1 MNRKL
6 STTLPDFQQ
15 DQMLT
20 KEKNEFYRK
29 QMEKRKIDE
38 KRYHNNKLSKQKK
51 FIDEGDNVYIK
62 DLDRMGT
69 LLKKSND
76 NDRKYL
82 VETDRSIVRRN
93 IIELI
98 PVEKEV
104 VITRSGREVRPPDR
118 LIEC

>member
-6 STTLPDFQQ
+6 STTLPDFQE

-20 KEKNEFYRK
+20 KEKHEFYRK
-29 QMEKRKIDE
+29 QMEKIKINE
-38 KRYHNNKLSKQKK
+38 KRYHNNKFSKQRK

-76 NDRKYL
+76 NDRTYL

-93 IIELI
+93 RIELI

-104 VITRSGREVRPPDR
+104 VIIRSGRELDQPTD
-118 LIEC
+118 L

>member
-1 MNRKL
+1 MK
-6 STTLPDFQQ
+6 
-15 DQMLT
+15 
-20 KEKNEFYRK
+20 
-29 QMEKRKIDE
+29 KRKIDE
-38 KRYHNNKLSKQKK
+38 KRYHNNKFSKQK

-69 LLKKSND
+69 LLNKSND
-76 NDRKYL
+76 NDKTYL

-104 VITRSGREVRPPDR
+104 VITISCRELRPPDR

>member
-1 MNRKL
+1 MI
-6 STTLPDFQQ
+6 
-15 DQMLT
+15 T
-20 KEKNEFYRK
+20 KEKHEFYRK
-29 QMEKRKIDE
+29 QMEKRKLEE
-38 KRYHNNKLSKQKK
+38 KRYHNNKFSKQKN

-69 LLKKSND
+69 LLNKSND
-76 NDRKYL
+76 NDRTYL

-104 VITRSGREVRPPDR
+104 VITISGREVRPPDR

>member
-1 MNRKL
+1 M
-6 STTLPDFQQ
+6 Q
-15 DQMLT
+15 
-20 KEKNEFYRK
+20 
-29 QMEKRKIDE
+29 KRKID
-38 KRYHNNKLSKQKK
+38 KKIYHNNKFSKQNK
-51 FIDEGDNVYIK
+51 FIDEGENVYIK

-69 LLKKSND
+69 LLKKYND
-76 NDRKYL
+76 NDRTYI

-104 VITRSGREVRPPDR
+104 VITRSGREVRPPNR

>member
-1 MNRKL
+1 
-6 STTLPDFQQ
+6 
-15 DQMLT
+15 
-20 KEKNEFYRK
+20 
-29 QMEKRKIDE
+29 
-38 KRYHNNKLSKQKK
+38 
-51 FIDEGDNVYIK
+51 
-62 DLDRMGT
+62 MGT

-76 NDRKYL
+76 NDRTYL

-104 VITRSGREVRPPDR
+104 VITRSGREVRPPDQ